1 MSVYEYILERGR
13 SSCTMVEPV
22 AANVDDG
29 VKTFSIS
36 KSQVMKQL
44 IELGETISYK

>member
-1 MSVYEYILERGR
+1 MSTRLEPEFEVA
-13 SSCTMVEPV
+13 VEPV
-22 AANVDDG
+22 AANFDDG

-44 IELGETISYK
+44 IQLGETISYK